1 MKTINDPFANVEWM
15 SVVYEMRDGLERQP
29 KPFDDVEEC
38 SRSSCIGGVP
48 VAYKLVRRRE
58 NRGFSTSL
66 FVNWGVGWY
75 KVLEYFALIN
85 VVVNWNVS
93 MDDIIRQIRNST
105 QHPQNQMQ
113 TLKNRISELENQLQ
127 STEEKLKKISSIL
140 G

>member
-1 MKTINDPFANVEWM
+1 MKPPNNPFANVEWM
-15 SVVYEMRDGLERQP
+15 GIVYEMRDGLERQP
-29 KPFDDVEEC
+29 KPFEDVEEC
-38 SRSSCIGGVP
+38 SRSSSLGGAT

-75 KVLEYFALIN
+75 KVLEYFALI
-85 VVVNWNVS
+85 VVDVAWNVS
-93 MDDIIRQIRNST
+93 MDDIIHQIKRSKH
-105 QHPQNQMQ
+105 HPQNQIQ
-113 TLKNRISELENQLQ
+113 SLKNRISELESQLQ